1 MQVRLWLLLSAA
13 AISGCASGPKYSDI
27 KNAIPAV
34 DPAAGR
40 IYFYRSSALGAAIQP
55 DIRLNGEVVGEMKP
69 LGFFY
74 IDRPPG
80 QYEVSAQTE
89 VEATLHVSLESNQTQ
104 YVKGSITF
112 GFLVG
117 HPDFTL
123 VDRANALVELD
134 DLSYTGTAA
143 LVPGSAGTEPASA
156 SAGSATTG
164 GAAAAGTG
172 TGTTNMK
179 DLEGLLPASGKTK

>member
-27 KNAIPAV
+27 KGSIPAV

-40 IYFYRSSALGAAIQP
+40 IYFYRSSAVGAAVQP

-74 IDRPPG
+74 VDRSPG
-80 QYEVSAQTE
+80 RYFVSAQTE
-89 VEATLHVSLESNQTQ
+89 AEATLHVNLEANQTQ
-104 YVKGSITF
+104 YVRGSITF
-112 GFLVG
+112 GFFVG

-123 VDRANALVELD
+123 VDRANAVVELD
-134 DLSYTGTAA
+134 SLSYTGTAP
-143 LVPGSAGTEPASA
+143 LVPGSAGTEPPAA
-156 SAGSATTG
+156 SAGSTTAE
-164 GAAAAGTG
+164 AAPPAAS
-172 TGTTNMK
+172 GTTSMK
-179 DLEGLLPASGKTK
+179 DLEGLLPGKEKAK